1 MNEPLVSIIVPTYNS
16 ADTIKTC
23 IDSILSQTFTDF
35 VVFIIDDGSS
45 DGTLEV
51 LNGYQLNTRI
61 NIMSQDNSGV
71 SVARNNA
78 LSKVTTKYITFVDS
92 DDYVDSKWL
101 EVLVAGFSNS
111 NIVLSTVGVKEI
123 YSDGRVK
130 LRDYFSN
137 VYSNE
142 EAISTLMSENGPQG
156 YLVNKL
162 FLTSIIKKNKI
173 KLDKDLFMA
182 EDLNF
187 VIRYIVKAK
196 NKVAVNNSPLYN
208 YIIRNGSANGIR
220 LTALQSNYEETFDN
234 FMLSMSKIRASL
246 PNSYTLTQD
255 SCDLM
260 EGQMAINYMR
270 AMQLMRSSDR
280 KKWSRMRSLAKKN
293 RALYF
298 RTADISVK
306 KKLIYLLMLFSPI
319 VVKFLDQRRS

>member
-61 NIMSQDNSGV
+61 NIMSQDNNGV

-78 LSKVTTKYITFVDS
+78 LSKVTTKYVTFVDS

-187 VIRYIVKAK
+187 VTRYIVKAK

-246 PNSYTLTQD
+246 PNSYTLAQD

-260 EGQMAINYMR
+260 EGQIAINYMR